1 MDGFKSTPKMQCFKE
16 GGSVKYESR
25 KEHKE
30 EMSADIAQ
38 DKAIVKKA
46 ISMHDKQEHEG
57 EKTDLSKLKKGGR
70 AKKEL
75 GTARKF
81 IKPAAAPSGAKGGP
95 NKYKV
100 GETVS
105 NVYEAKKKSGD
116 LDAIEAVK
124 NIKPGKADAPS
135 KAAVISK
142 NTPAKFC
149 GGKSVKKYADGG
161 SALAGQGAISELE
174 KRRALEKMKRAMAL
188 DPSQQNELIKQSP
201 AAAGLTPPPAP
212 PMAPPMA
219 PPKPPMGAGAPP
231 PAPLPGGMKKG
242 GKAKK

>member
-1 MDGFKSTPKMQCFKE
+1 MDGFKSTPKMQHFKE

-81 IKPAAAPSGAKGGP
+81 IKPAAAPS
-95 NKYKV
+95 
-100 GETVS
+100 
-105 NVYEAKKKSGD
+105 
-116 LDAIEAVK
+116 
-124 NIKPGKADAPS
+124 

-161 SALAGQGAISELE
+161 SAFSGQGAISNAERATLTGAGKAGQGAISELE

-188 DPSQQNELIKQSP
+188 DPAQQSELIKQSP

-212 PMAPPMA
+212 PMVPPMA
-219 PPKPPMGAGAPP
+219 PPKPPMGAGAPL

-242 GKAKK
+242 GKAKGKC